1 MGKNKTLLIV
11 SILFFC
17 CTCCFAKQVSFQ
29 IVQHDNRCDKIAEQ
43 SYVVEDKLLNDFFE
57 YGYIVTNSDAS
68 VSSSEDEDQNLLCT
82 GIKEAIEGYSD
93 YFIQV
98 KLYYELIGGS
108 QLVCLRRINWVITNV
123 LTGSTVT
130 SKSFT
135 VEKEYLTNDELI
147 KLTSQLGADINK
159 SLKA

>member
-29 IVQHDNRCDKIAEQ
+29 IVQHDNRCDKITEQ

-57 YGYIVTNSDAS
+57 YGYIVTNSDAAIS
-68 VSSSEDEDQNLLCT
+68 TSEDEDQNLLCA
-82 GIKEAIEGYSD
+82 GIQEAIEGYSD
-93 YFIQV
+93 FFIQV
-98 KLYYELIGGS
+98 KLYYEIVGGS
-108 QLVCLRRINWVITNV
+108 QLVCLKKINWVITNV
-123 LTGSTVT
+123 QNGNTVT
-130 SKSFT
+130 SKNFT
-135 VEKEYLTNDELI
+135 VEKDYLTNDDLI